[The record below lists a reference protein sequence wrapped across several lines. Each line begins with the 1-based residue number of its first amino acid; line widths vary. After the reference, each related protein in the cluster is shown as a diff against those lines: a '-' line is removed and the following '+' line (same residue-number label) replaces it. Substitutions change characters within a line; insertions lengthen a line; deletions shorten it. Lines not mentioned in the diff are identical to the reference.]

1 MDWYGTSHLGQDNLG
16 HPTGPIG
23 TSHWTNWDVP
33 LDHCGT
39 SNIDQDHLGH
49 HRTCGNGRDVP
60 LGHPILPKTIWNF
73 PWTTWDVPL
82 DQCGTSNIAQDNLG
96 HPICPKTIWDF
107 SLDQYIH
114 TLDDWM
120 VCLIRL
126 DNLAR
131 FSLLYVIILYFISDT
146 ASQKWQ
152 LDCTQLCL

>member
-82 DQCGTSNIAQDNLG
+82 DQCGTSNIAQDHLG
-96 HPICPKTIWDF
+96 HHRTSGMSHWAIPSCPRQFGTSHGLLGMSHWTSVGHLPLPKTTWAIPSCPRPFGTSHWTNK
-107 SLDQYIH
+107 STH
-114 TLDDWM
+114 
-120 VCLIRL
+120 
-126 DNLAR
+126 
-131 FSLLYVIILYFISDT
+131 
-146 ASQKWQ
+146 
-152 LDCTQLCL
+152 